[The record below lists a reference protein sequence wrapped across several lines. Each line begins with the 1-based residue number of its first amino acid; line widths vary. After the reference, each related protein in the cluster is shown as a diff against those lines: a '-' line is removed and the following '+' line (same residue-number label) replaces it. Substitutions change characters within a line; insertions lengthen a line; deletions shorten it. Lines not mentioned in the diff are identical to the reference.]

1 MCYSGYK
8 GTIKRAKKQM
18 KFDFSEPTNETRAE
32 YARMLC
38 LVRRRKTAVSDERTL
53 RLSESR
59 VKLA

>member
-38 LVRRRKTAVSDERTL
+38 LVRRRKTTVTVSTFGVYSQRYD
-53 RLSESR
+53 
-59 VKLA
+59 